1 MPKKISET
9 ELDQIVAA
17 VGKFPSGASI
27 NDIVGTFDNRLPR
40 RTTQRHLALLT
51 AGSRLVRLGRGP
63 ATRYS
68 LPSRHIELR
77 DRPLESAERPS
88 AANLELRIPVSEE
101 SGRIRDAV
109 RQPVQSRQPVGYNR
123 AFLDDYRPNKTF
135 YLPSDV
141 RVRLREIGTLTNDDR
156 LAVFRG
162 STHPASGEVP
172 ALPYAS
178 AVGETPPAEGSYGR
192 RVLDRLLIDL
202 SWNSSRLEGNTYS
215 LLETERLLQ
224 LGELVDGKDARDA
237 QMILNH
243 KSAIELLVDNSIE
256 VRFDRYTILSLHAL
270 LSDNLLPNP
279 DACGR
284 LRHISV
290 AIGGTVFYP
299 LDVPQLVDECFNQI
313 LDKAAVIEDPFE
325 QSFFV
330 LVHLPYLQPFE
341 DVNKRVSRLAAN
353 LPFVRLALSPL
364 SFVDVTQRAYV
375 DAMLAVY
382 ELNRTELLRDVYVW
396 AYERSCARY
405 SAIRQVLGQPDP
417 FRLRYRGLIRETVA
431 NVVRGNMNKVA
442 ANVHIDAQASE
453 ELPVAHQARFR
464 EVSAT
469 ELMGLHEGKI
479 AVYGLRPAEFEGW
492 KKTWV

>member
-1 MPKKISET
+1 M
-9 ELDQIVAA
+9 
-17 VGKFPSGASI
+17 
-27 NDIVGTFDNRLPR
+27 
-40 RTTQRHLALLT
+40 
-51 AGSRLVRLGRGP
+51 
-63 ATRYS
+63 
-68 LPSRHIELR
+68 
-77 DRPLESAERPS
+77 
-88 AANLELRIPVSEE
+88 
-101 SGRIRDAV
+101 IRDAV
-109 RQPVQSRQPVGYNR
+109 RQPVQGRQPVGYNR
-123 AFLDDYRPNKTF
+123 AFLDGYRPNETF

-141 RVRLREIGTLTNDDR
+141 RTRLREIGTLADDDR
-156 LAVFRG
+156 LAG
-162 STHPASGEVP
+162 T
-172 ALPYAS
+172 
-178 AVGETPPAEGSYGR
+178 YGR

-215 LLETERLLQ
+215 LLETDRLLH
-224 LGELVDGKDARDA
+224 LGELADGKDARDA

-284 LRHISV
+284 VRHISV
-290 AIGGTVFYP
+290 AIGGSVFYP
-299 LDVPQLVDECFNQI
+299 LDVPQLVDEYFNQI
-313 LDKAAVIEDPFE
+313 LDKAAAIADPFE

-330 LVHLPYLQPFE
+330 MVHLPYLQPFE

-353 LPFVRLALSPL
+353 LPFVRQSLSPL
-364 SFVDVTQRAYV
+364 SFVDVPQRAYV

-417 FRLRYRGLIRETVA
+417 FRLRYRELIGKTVA
-431 NVVRGNMNKVA
+431 NVVRVNMRKTA
-442 ANVHIDAQASE
+442 ANAYIDEQASK
-453 ELPVAHQARFR
+453 ELPAAHQARFR

-469 ELMGLHEGKI
+469 ELMALHEGNI
-479 AVYGLRPAEFEGW
+479 ARYRLRPAEFLEW
-492 KKTWV
+492 KKTWA

>member
-9 ELDQIVAA
+9 ELDRIVVA

-27 NDIVGTFDNRLPR
+27 DDLVGAADNPLPR
-40 RTTQRHLALLT
+40 RTTQRRLALLV
-51 AGSRLVRLGRGP
+51 AGNRLVRLGRGP
-63 ATRYS
+63 ATRYG
-68 LPSRHIELR
+68 LPARNLELR
-77 DRPLESAERPS
+77 DKPLESAEPKG
-88 AANLELRIPVSEE
+88 AANLELRIPLSEE
-101 SGRIRDAV
+101 SGMIRDAV
-109 RQPVQSRQPVGYNR
+109 RQPVQGRQPVGYNR
-123 AFLDDYRPNKTF
+123 AFLDDYRPNETF

-141 RVRLREIGTLTNDDR
+141 RTRLRELGTLANDDR
-156 LAVFRG
+156 LAG
-162 STHPASGEVP
+162 T
-172 ALPYAS
+172 
-178 AVGETPPAEGSYGR
+178 YGR

-215 LLETERLLQ
+215 LLETDRLLQ
-224 LGELVDGKDARDA
+224 LGELADGNDARDA

-270 LSDNLLPNP
+270 LSNNLLPNP
-279 DACGR
+279 DARGR
-284 LRHISV
+284 LRRIGV
-290 AIGGTVFYP
+290 IIGGSVFYP
-299 LDVPQLVDECFNQI
+299 LDVPQMVDECFNQI
-313 LDKAAVIEDPFE
+313 LDKAAAIADPFE
-325 QSFFV
+325 QSFFAM
-330 LVHLPYLQPFE
+330 VHLPYLQPFE

-353 LPFVRLALSPL
+353 LPFVRQGLSPL
-364 SFVDVTQRAYV
+364 SFVDVPQRAYV

-405 SAIRQVLGQPDP
+405 SAIRQVLGEPDP
-417 FRLRYRGLIRETVA
+417 FRLRYRALIRETIA
-431 NVVRGNMNKVA
+431 KVVRDNMNKVA

-453 ELPVAHQARFR
+453 QLPVEHQARFR

-469 ELMGLHEGKI
+469 ELMGLHEGNI
-479 AVYGLRPAEFEGW
+479 ATYGLRPAEFLDW